1 MGSTYGKWNIIF
13 DKFQVL
19 RPGLSGL
26 QKYEKKELRTKMSK
40 KKKKKKIDEKGS
52 PWALFPYL
60 EIQFNPLEKIQVCR
74 LGIAGKGRY

>member
-1 MGSTYGKWNIIF
+1 MPWSQWAAKVWKKGTE
-13 DKFQVL
+13 DKDGQ
-19 RPGLSGL
+19 
-26 QKYEKKELRTKMSK
+26 K
-40 KKKKKKIDEKGS
+40 KKKKRIDEKGS

>member
-26 QKYEKKELRTKMSK
+26 QKYEKKGTEDKDVQK
-40 KKKKKKIDEKGS
+40 KKKKKLMKR
-52 PWALFPYL
+52 AL
-60 EIQFNPLEKIQVCR
+60 
-74 LGIAGKGRY
+74 LGLFFLT